1 MRLISESEYSTIYLF
16 FDMVDIT
23 LTVDKEEVYE
33 EVSRTT
39 SYTGA
44 KLEDTGDAGAYERIF
59 TVDEDK
65 IVLNRFWEE
74 CKSVACNSLKRFLSA
89 EREFNG
95 VFSMDLELSN
105 SFDRI
110 LSDSMQQ
117 SLFSFFVTGITAR
130 WFVFTNKAE
139 APGYFTQ
146 ADTYLEDVLRKV
158 FSKMKPIRPHY
169 D

>member
-1 MRLISESEYSTIYLF
+1 
-16 FDMVDIT
+16 MVDIT

-74 CKSVACNSLKRFLSA
+74 CKNMVCNSFKKVLVSEEETEEGAYVLTLGLSSA
-89 EREFNG
+89 
-95 VFSMDLELSN
+95 
-105 SFDRI
+105 FDES
-110 LSDSMQQ
+110 LTESMQR
-117 SLFSFFVTGITAR
+117 SLFSFFVMNITAK
-130 WFVFTNKAE
+130 WYTFANKSE
-139 APGYFTQ
+139 ATVYATE
-146 ADTYLEDVLRKV
+146 AATYIEDIMRKA
-158 FSKMKPIRPHY
+158 FYKKRPTRPTY
-169 D
+169 DE